1 MKIRLLREGID
12 DLQNVP
18 GLEWETRVH
27 A

>member
-1 MKIRLLREGID
+1 MRIRLLREGVD

-18 GLEWETRVH
+18 GLEWETHVH